1 MSQTRLRL
9 LLVFGCV
16 AGLSAQQAPPP
27 TPGPAPAA
35 SQQQAPPVTFRAEI
49 EYVEVDTVVTDAKGN
64 PVAGLTRDDFEVFE
78 DGKPQ
83 KLATFSAINIPI
95 LREDRTVIT
104 ADPVERDVQTN
115 ARADGRLYLI
125 VLDNWHTE
133 PLNALR
139 VKQAARAFIGQRMGS
154 NDLAAVVHTNGR
166 STFGQDFTS
175 NRRLLM
181 ASIDRFIGE
190 KVPSAT
196 LERLDA
202 FTAGRPSRSPGNP
215 VNSTDRRIGDP
226 LEMERGDR
234 ARRTLRSL
242 QNLSNFMAG
251 IHGRRKA
258 LIFISEGL
266 SYDLADPWSAV
277 DASLITDY
285 VRDAIGAATRSNVSI
300 FAVDPRGLGTG
311 MELGIEMGGV
321 PGSNATDL
329 SGETVNTQNMGISS
343 LMNEARLGQISLQT
357 LAEQTGGF
365 AAINRNDFKNV
376 FDRIVQENSVYYLL
390 GYSPPSSKRDG
401 KFHRISVKVKR
412 PGLQVRARKGY
423 ASPRGKPPVEKPL
436 PANASSPALREA
448 MNSPV
453 PVAGLPMRV
462 FAGAFKGAAPNAA
475 VALAVELDATAFTFT
490 PKGETANNV
499 VEVVFT
505 PIDAGSNVRPG
516 KKSRATLTFK
526 PDVLAAAKAYGIR
539 VLSAIDMP
547 PGRYQIR
554 IAATEE
560 NGGTTGSVLYD
571 LEIPD
576 LFKAPLTMS
585 GVAITSLAAQQ
596 VVTVGSEGM
605 IAPLV
610 VGPTTA
616 TRDFSRADT
625 LAIFAEVYEN
635 APGTVPH
642 KIDLSATIRSSDGRV
657 VFESKEE
664 RSSTE
669 LQAGRGGYGYTPQI
683 PLKDI
688 QPGTYLLHVEAK
700 SRAGKEPMRVGRDI
714 EIRVRP

>member
-1 MSQTRLRL
+1 MSQTSLRL

-16 AGLSAQQAPPP
+16 AGLSAQQPAP
-27 TPGPAPAA
+27 PAPA
-35 SQQQAPPVTFRAEI
+35 QQAPPVTFRTEI
-49 EYVEVDTVVTDAKGN
+49 NFVEVDATVTDANGK
-64 PVAGLTRDDFEVFE
+64 PVTDLTEADFEVLE

-83 KLATFSAINIPI
+83 KITTFSVVNIPI
-95 LREDRTVIT
+95 VRDDRPVVT
-104 ADPVERDVQTN
+104 AEPIERDVQTN
-115 ARADGRLYLI
+115 ERADGRLYLI

-139 VKQAARAFIGQRMGS
+139 VKQSARAFIEQRMGT
-154 NDLAAVVHTNGR
+154 NDIAAVVHTNGR
-166 STFGQDFTS
+166 STFGQDFTN

-181 ASIDRFIGE
+181 ASIDRFLGE

-196 LERLDA
+196 MERLDA
-202 FTAGRPSRSPGNP
+202 FTSGRPSMSPGNP
-215 VNSTDRRIGDP
+215 VNSRDRGMGDP

-242 QNLSNFMAG
+242 QNLANYMAG

-266 SYDLADPWSAV
+266 SYDLSDPWSAV
-277 DASLITDY
+277 DASIIADS
-285 VRDAIGAATRSNVSI
+285 VRDAIGAATRANVSI

-311 MELGIEMGGV
+311 TELGIEMGGV
-321 PGSNATDL
+321 PGSNATDIT
-329 SGETVNTQNMGISS
+329 GQAVNTQGMGLSS
-343 LMNEARLGQISLQT
+343 LMTEARLGQISLQT
-357 LAEQTGGF
+357 IAEQTGGF

-376 FDRIVQENSVYYLL
+376 FDRIVQETSAYYLL
-390 GYSPPSSKRDG
+390 GYVPPSTKRDG

-412 PGLQVRARKGY
+412 PGLQVRSRKGY
-423 ASPRGKPPVEKPL
+423 AAARGKAPAEKPL
-436 PANASSPALREA
+436 PANASSPAMREA

-462 FAGAFKGAAPNAA
+462 FAGAFKGTAPNAS
-475 VALAVELDATAFTFT
+475 VAIS
-490 PKGETANNV
+490 
-499 VEVVFT
+499 VEVQASNFKYTDKGGQASNMLEVAFT
-505 PIDAGSNVRPG
+505 PIDAGGNLKTG
-516 KKSRATLTFK
+516 KKSRATLAFK
-526 PDVLAAAKAYGIR
+526 PDALAAANRFGVR
-539 VLSAIDMP
+539 VLSALDLV
-547 PGRYQIR
+547 PGRYQLR
-554 IAATEE
+554 IAANEE
-560 NGGTTGSVLYD
+560 GGGQTGSVLYD

-576 LFKAPLTMS
+576 FFKAPLTMS
-585 GVAITSLAAQQ
+585 GVALTSLAAQQ

-616 TRDFSRADT
+616 TRDFSTSDT
-625 LAIFAEVYEN
+625 LALFVEVYEN
-635 APGTVPH
+635 AAGSTPH
-642 KIDLSATIRSSDGRV
+642 KIDLSTTIRSSDGRV

-683 PLKDI
+683 PLKGV

-700 SRAGKEPMRVGRDI
+700 SRAGKEPMGVGRDI